1 MAVKPEIDVDKWIA
15 GTLDLSLEEEGA
27 YWRLCAFM
35 YARSGPLADIDAE
48 VARLLKLSA
57 RRWKTIR
64 EALVTRHRK
73 VVAQDGLLIVPRVM
87 ADLEAMAKKSSDQ
100 AAKVRKRWEIERARV
115 NETNH
120 LADTTVLQSPST
132 VSKPRNCS
140 EKSRLNGSNSDHEL
154 NEINDMS
161 NTNARAR
168 ARTPLLDRIEV
179 VDTGV
184 PPIVP
189 QAEELIET
197 WFEEWWTI
205 YPRRIGK
212 GAARKAYAKAVRSV
226 PRSRLLEAATAY
238 AVTREGEDQNF
249 TPHPSTWLNQE
260 RWNDEPEAP
269 RQDTPGP
276 NQRRPGGSRPSA
288 HSGLLAAGLALAS
301 GFAGEDGDGEPVDE
315 QG

>member
-48 VARLLKLSA
+48 VARLLKLSV
-57 RRWKTIR
+57 RRWKAIR
-64 EALVTRHRK
+64 EALVSRHRK

-87 ADLEAMAKKSSDQ
+87 ADLEGMAKKSADQ

-115 NETNH
+115 SENNH
-120 LADTTVLQSPST
+120 LADTAVSHAPST
-132 VSKPRNCS
+132 VSKTRKGS
-140 EKSRLNGSNSDHEL
+140 ENSRLNGSNSDHEL

-179 VDTGV
+179 VDTGI

-189 QAEELIET
+189 QADEPLET
-197 WFEEWWTI
+197 WFEEWWAI

-212 GAARKAYAKAVRSV
+212 GAARKAYAKAVRKV

-238 AVTREGEDQNF
+238 AAEREGQDQNF

-260 RWNDEPEAP
+260 RWNDEPETP
-269 RQDTPGP
+269 RQDAPGP
-276 NQRRPGGSRPSA
+276 THHRPGGARPSA

-301 GFAGEDGDGEPVDE
+301 GFAGGDEDEDPVH
-315 QG
+315 